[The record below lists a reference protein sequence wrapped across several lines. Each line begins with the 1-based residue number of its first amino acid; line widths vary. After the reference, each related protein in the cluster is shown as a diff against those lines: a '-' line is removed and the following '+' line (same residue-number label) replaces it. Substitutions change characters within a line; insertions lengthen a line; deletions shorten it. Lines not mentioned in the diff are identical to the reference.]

1 MLSWRL
7 LGALRGQVL
16 RVPEEGPA
24 LLGSLGSLCPEK
36 GHPDRGLSGPVHTAC
51 SQVLTDARCEPLR
64 ELLPQFIE
72 GDSET
77 AFLAAPN

>member
-1 MLSWRL
+1 MLSWGL

-36 GHPDRGLSGPVHTAC
+36 RSPRQRSEQPCPHGVLPGADGR
-51 SQVLTDARCEPLR
+51 QV
-64 ELLPQFIE
+64 
-72 GDSET
+72 
-77 AFLAAPN
+77 